1 MSYAATELSR
11 NSYRIDIQSILK
23 DPVKRRELMIS
34 CIMAMQEHEGRD
46 ADREKA
52 EIAYDAILKER
63 DEPDWNSTPPD
74 IEW

>member
-1 MSYAATELSR
+1 LR
-11 NSYRIDIQSILK
+11 NKRIDIKSILH
-23 DPVKRRELMIS
+23 DPVKRKDLMIR
-34 CIMAMQEHEGRD
+34 CIMALQEHEGRD

-52 EIAYDAILKER
+52 EAAYDAILK